1 MQISTAATARAG
13 SIFSASVRQFGTV
26 FYGALQRGHSGNR
39 LARWPRR
46 LLSPG
51 RCAYVRAMGAV
62 SPWSEFRRGWKPLAA
77 AVVAKAFS
85 FGTIPIYVVGVFT
98 VPLGEAFG
106 WSRAEVT
113 FSFTVATFTS
123 ASLSALVGWLCD
135 RFGAR
140 PLVMVGTAGYGL
152 GMAIIGLSTGWL
164 YGYYAAWSVATM
176 LGMGASAIAL
186 SRLVAGWFERK
197 RGLALGI
204 MLMGSGLTAFA
215 APPFVATLI
224 ENFNWRAG
232 YFGLSAAILLIG
244 VPVVVAG
251 LRDAPARPASA
262 DASAPAAASGSGAAP
277 GSRARGFRL
286 AFESRAF
293 WLMSI
298 AFCAATFGIA
308 GLISSFNPILRDAGY
323 GAEQAGALTGL
334 VGLFVMVGRLGVG
347 YLLDKLWA
355 PGLTF
360 VALAFGAIACG
371 LLILPALPV
380 WLVVVAAFCLGLAAG
395 AEWDALSY
403 LAAREFGLESYGRVY
418 SLLVIGVAVI
428 TAISPPIFGYAF
440 DQTGS
445 YRSLLLLS
453 LVLMVLGPALL
464 LLLRRGKADSQAD

>member
-1 MQISTAATARAG
+1 MN
-13 SIFSASVRQFGTV
+13 SV
-26 FYGALQRGHSGNR
+26 N
-39 LARWPRR
+39 
-46 LLSPG
+46 
-51 RCAYVRAMGAV
+51 
-62 SPWSEFRRGWKPLAA
+62 PWNEFRRGWKPLAS
-77 AVVAKAFS
+77 AVIGKAFS

-123 ASLSALVGWLCD
+123 ASLSPLVGWLCD
-135 RFGAR
+135 RFGSR
-140 PLVMVGTAGYGL
+140 PLVLVGTIGYGL
-152 GMAIIGLSTGWL
+152 GMAIIATSSDWL
-164 YGYYAAWSVATM
+164 LRYYASWSLATM
-176 LGMGASAIAL
+176 LGVGASAIAL
-186 SRLVAGWFERK
+186 TRFVAGWFERK
-197 RGLALGI
+197 RGMALGI

-224 ENFNWRAG
+224 ENFSWRAG

-244 VPVVVAG
+244 VPVVAWG
-251 LRDAPARPASA
+251 LKDAPKTMAQANTSGAA
-262 DASAPAAASGSGAAP
+262 DASSGGTRVRRP
-277 GSRARGFRL
+277 RGFRL

-308 GLISSFNPILRDAGY
+308 GLISSFNPILRDVGY

-334 VGLFVMVGRLGVG
+334 IGLFVMVGRLGVG
-347 YLLDKLWA
+347 YLLDRLWA

-360 VALAFGAIACG
+360 VALACGAVTCG
-371 LLILPALPV
+371 LLILPGLPV
-380 WLVVVAAFCLGLAAG
+380 WLVILAAFCLGLAAG

-418 SLLVIGVAVI
+418 SLLVVGVAVI

-453 LVLMVLGPALL
+453 AVLLVLGPALL
-464 LLLRRGKADSQAD
+464 LFLKKGRGPVAGH